1 MEMIVGRNSAI
12 VCIYLVWSQRVDHLV
27 WVSIEGDLERRI
39 CRVFCPGNNLL
50 NGGGV
55 ESFAEDLLLFQ
66 YCCKERDLGI
76 CNGRLVENN
85 MPGLCSGISREN
97 E

>member
-1 MEMIVGRNSAI
+1 M
-12 VCIYLVWSQRVDHLV
+12 
-27 WVSIEGDLERRI
+27 
-39 CRVFCPGNNLL
+39 
-50 NGGGV
+50 